1 MQGRDKPNQIVAGIK
16 NKKLEFR
23 VKQTGQRAPSV
34 KCAPA
39 VKMEAARESIFR
51 SPIALTSTVQEL
63 RLANRKLLEMIHR
76 ISVASVVVN
85 RFQAYA
91 MVIEEVPG
99 GFLDDNNEFHLPQVD
114 APLTNDNKQMFIG
127 LAKFAA
133 DIMDSVS
140 HTADDVWNKPIA
152 GMRGLFDIDPALWHE
167 FETQHAR
174 LAHRISLFLLQILP
188 STTLDLL
195 FDRVEGWNASR
206 GLPPLFST
214 HVSTV
219 DAQNVGAPPCD
230 VRNDRYFEEARV
242 YASYILT
249 LLYDFIAAITY
260 REYRE

>member
-1 MQGRDKPNQIVAGIK
+1 M
-16 NKKLEFR
+16 
-23 VKQTGQRAPSV
+23 
-34 KCAPA
+34 
-39 VKMEAARESIFR
+39 RESV
-51 SPIALTSTVQEL
+51 SHLPIALTSTEQEL
-63 RLANRKLLEMIHR
+63 RLVHLKLLEMIHR
-76 ISVASVVVN
+76 ISVGSVVVN
-85 RFQAYA
+85 GFQAYA
-91 MVIEEVPG
+91 MVIGEVPG

-133 DIMDSVS
+133 GIMDSVS
-140 HTADDVWNKPIA
+140 HTADDVWNKRIA

-214 HVSTV
+214 HEGPKLWSKRTAIVSSGSAAAAASAATPAV
-219 DAQNVGAPPCD
+219 APPTQTASTP
-230 VRNDRYFEEARV
+230 ARG
-242 YASYILT
+242 T
-249 LLYDFIAAITY
+249 RGT
-260 REYRE
+260 

>member
-1 MQGRDKPNQIVAGIK
+1 
-16 NKKLEFR
+16 
-23 VKQTGQRAPSV
+23 
-34 KCAPA
+34 
-39 VKMEAARESIFR
+39 MEPVRESV
-51 SPIALTSTVQEL
+51 SHLPIALTSTEQEL
-63 RLANRKLLEMIHR
+63 RLVHLKLLEMVHR

-85 RFQAYA
+85 GFQAYA
-91 MVIEEVPG
+91 MLIGEIPG
-99 GFLDDNNEFHLPQVD
+99 GFLDDNNQFHFPQVD
-114 APLTNDNKQMFIG
+114 APLTNDNKQMFLG

-133 DIMDSVS
+133 GIMESVA

-152 GMRGLFDIDPALWHE
+152 GMRGLFDIDAALWHDMD
-167 FETQHAR
+167 TQHAA
-174 LAHRISLFLLQILP
+174 LASRISLFLLQILP

-206 GLPPLFST
+206 GLPPLFSS

-260 REYRE
+260 REYRG